1 MNLILALIRR
11 DLILSMRQGGGVGT
25 ALGFFLTVVVLL
37 PIGIGPDQALLARI
51 APGALW
57 ISLLL
62 SVLLSA
68 DRIFQQD
75 YEDGSLDIMTMGPV
89 PFEMVALAKAVA
101 HWLSTSLPLAIAA
114 PILGFLVNLEPAAI
128 LPLALAM
135 MLGSIALSL
144 LAAIGAAVTVGLR
157 RGGLLVSI
165 LVGVI
170 LSVLGLDPFDILH
183 SLERLARSI
192 WNMGFDA
199 FRWLWRYFL
208 LGAVIVIPIWLIM
221 RLVNAPRGR

>member
-11 DLILSMRQGGGVGT
+11 DLSLSVRQGGGVGT

-68 DRIFQQD
+68 DRIYQQD
-75 YEDGSLDIMTMGPV
+75 YEDGSLDLMTMGPV
-89 PFEMVALAKAVA
+89 PFEMVALAKSVA

-114 PILGFLVNLEPAAI
+114 PLLGFLVNLEPAGI
-128 LPLALAM
+128 WPLALAM
-135 MLGSIALSL
+135 GIGSIALSL
-144 LAAIGAAVTVGLR
+144 LASVGAAVTVGLR
-157 RGGLLVSI
+157 RGGLLVSV
-165 LVGVI
+165 LVLPLYVPVLIFG
-170 LSVLGLDPFDILH
+170 LSASDPAAAPGLMLA
-183 SLERLARSI
+183 SLLI
-192 WNMGFDA
+192 
-199 FRWLWRYFL
+199 
-208 LGAVIVIPIWLIM
+208 LGAIA
-221 RLVNAPRGR
+221 LVSLVVSPLASAAALRSYLK